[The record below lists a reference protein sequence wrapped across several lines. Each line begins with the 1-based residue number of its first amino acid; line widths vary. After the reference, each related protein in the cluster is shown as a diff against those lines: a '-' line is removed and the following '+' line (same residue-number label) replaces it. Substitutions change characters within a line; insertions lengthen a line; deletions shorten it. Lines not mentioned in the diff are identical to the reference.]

1 MASILSIIEEPLL
14 TAGEIRVACPVAAP
28 AQIIENLS
36 CAIDERHRSHLA
48 ALRYA
53 LHAVLRDVSP
63 HMDRPLGTVDVRPS
77 QATQLTQPQTS
88 ESGDDEDR
96 RILLGRGGAYPI
108 GTRRDSA
115 RTQKTPYSG
124 AFLDGPGRIRTSV

>member
-1 MASILSIIEEPLL
+1 MASTLSIIEEPLL

-63 HMDRPLGTVDVRPS
+63 HMDRPLGKSTSAHRKPRSSLSRRPVKA
-77 QATQLTQPQTS
+77 ATMKPAAS
-88 ESGDDEDR
+88 CPDE
-96 RILLGRGGAYPI
+96 A
-108 GTRRDSA
+108 A
-115 RTQKTPYSG
+115 RT
-124 AFLDGPGRIRTSV
+124 

>member
-1 MASILSIIEEPLL
+1 VASTLSIIEEPLL
-14 TAGEIRVACPVAAP
+14 TGGEIRVACPVAAP

-48 ALRYA
+48 ALRHA

-77 QATQLTQPQTS
+77 QATQLTQPQAS

-96 RILLGRGGAYPI
+96 RILPGRGGAYPI
-108 GTRRDSA
+108 GTRRDRPECRKPPIAGLS
-115 RTQKTPYSG
+115 
-124 AFLDGPGRIRTSV
+124 